1 MTLSSALERHVAT
14 GALNRTVALAG
25 TMFTATAELGRHRG
39 RRFSLHLAITTYR
52 DGRRKTRA
60 EVWSEDHRIGRPPLE
75 ANWPAVK
82 ALREIAAGD
91 DSDEVLLRL
100 LDAAL

>member
-1 MTLSSALERHVAT
+1 MSLQSVLERHVAT
-14 GALNRTVALAG
+14 GALNRTPARCGV
-25 TMFTATAELGRHRG
+25 MFTATTTLGRHHDED
-39 RRFSLHLAITTYR
+39 FTLHITIVSYR
-52 DGRRKTRA
+52 NGSRMTRT
-60 EVWSEDHRIGRPPLE
+60 EVWSGEDPIPRAPLE

-91 DSDEVLLRL
+91 SGDEVLARL

>member
-1 MTLSSALERHVAT
+1 MNLNAVLERHVAS
-14 GALNRTVALAG
+14 GALSRVPALRG
-25 TMFTATAELGRHRG
+25 IMFSATTELGRHDDEG
-39 RRFSLHLAITTYR
+39 FTLHLTIITYR
-52 DGRRKTRA
+52 DGTRMTRA
-60 EVWSEDHRIGRPPLE
+60 EVWSGDERIPRAPLE

-91 DSDEVLLRL
+91 SGDEVLARL